1 MEKQIK
7 VLQIEDNADD
17 ALLILRSIRKF
28 GYQVEARRVETDR
41 ELAQALQDGVW
52 DIVLSDYAMPNF
64 DGMTAL
70 GLIKERTDLP
80 FILVS
85 GAVGEETAVEI
96 MKAGAHDFI
105 IKERLDRLGLAVE
118 RVLRET
124 AALKAKE
131 ENERIL
137 QAIMKGMARATGP
150 QAFRNILSGIGEW
163 LGVEHGMVAK
173 LLPGGTVETVALS
186 MDGKPAANI
195 KYEMNGTPCAQV
207 ASQGLTLISGHL
219 REHFPTP
226 RHLAVLEAE
235 SFLGLPLLNQHQEMI
250 GVLAFLSRRTIT
262 PPDRFRLILEL
273 AADRVASELERLQ
286 RDSEHQRLEE
296 QLRHAQKMEAIGTMS
311 GGIAHDFNNILT
323 GIIGY
328 SEMAR
333 NELGELP
340 GVQRKIDKVL
350 QAGHR
355 AKELVQHILTFSRHS
370 DDEKKAVDL
379 SGICHEAI
387 KLLRASIPTSIE
399 FSLAI
404 AKGCTVMAVPSQMH
418 QIIMNLCTN
427 AYQAMANSGGQLTV
441 TLSQCE
447 LDGEGGGAHNLE
459 AGTFARLQVS
469 DTGQGMTPEVKER
482 IFEPYFTTKDKG
494 VGTGLG
500 LALIHGIV
508 NGHNG
513 GIEVESEVGHG
524 ATFTIWLPLLKEV
537 RAEGNTDHE
546 QPALAM
552 GTERVLLVDDEE
564 LIQQFSKEM
573 LALAGYRVTTAGN
586 GQEALELFRK
596 DPTAFDLILTDMTM
610 PKMSGLELARQAMA
624 IRPGMPVILCSGYN
638 DQVSKDGALGAGVRE
653 YLIKP
658 VAGLKLCSVIRAV
671 LDGKG

>member
-150 QAFRNILSGIGEW
+150 QAFRNILTGIGEW

-195 KYEMNGTPCAQV
+195 KYEMDGTPCAQV

-219 REHFPTP
+219 RELFPTP

-311 GGIAHDFNNILT
+311 GGIAHDFNNLLSTILGNINLATIMT
-323 GIIGY
+323 GPGQDTHELLRTAETA
-328 SEMAR
+328 SLMAR
-333 NELGELP
+333 
-340 GVQRKIDKVL
+340 D
-350 QAGHR
+350 
-355 AKELVQHILTFSRHS
+355 LTRQ
-370 DDEKKAVDL
+370 
-379 SGICHEAI
+379 
-387 KLLRASIPTSIE
+387 LL
-399 FSLAI
+399 
-404 AKGCTVMAVPSQMH
+404 
-418 QIIMNLCTN
+418 
-427 AYQAMANSGGQLTV
+427 
-441 TLSQCE
+441 
-447 LDGEGGGAHNLE
+447 
-459 AGTFARLQVS
+459 TFARGHTPVRQTAAIAGLIEEAAAFILSGSKVKCTCNFAPGLWPVDIDPGQMSQVIRDIVLNAS
-469 DTGQGMTPEVKER
+469 QAMDGTGAITIDAENIDGSACGDYALPAADYVKISIRDTGKGIETQNLTR
-482 IFEPYFTTKDKG
+482 IFDPYFTTREKNSEKG
-494 VGTGLG
+494 SGLG
-500 LALIHGIV
+500 LAIV
-508 NGHNG
+508 HSIITQHDGF
-513 GIEVESEVGHG
+513 IRVASQPG
-524 ATFTIWLPLLKEV
+524 AGTTFTIFLP
-537 RAEGNTDHE
+537 A
-546 QPALAM
+546 
-552 GTERVLLVDDEE
+552 
-564 LIQQFSKEM
+564 
-573 LALAGYRVTTAGN
+573 AGG
-586 GQEALELFRK
+586 
-596 DPTAFDLILTDMTM
+596 
-610 PKMSGLELARQAMA
+610 
-624 IRPGMPVILCSGYN
+624 
-638 DQVSKDGALGAGVRE
+638 
-653 YLIKP
+653 
-658 VAGLKLCSVIRAV
+658 
-671 LDGKG
+671 